1 MSTFLPTVAVQLEAE
16 SAAGVSELLQPGQGQ
31 RHAPA
36 LVVSVLHGHQPRHRQ
51 VGVISPHLAQGS
63 RSPGHLA
70 QCPHLVLQVGQGEG
84 AVIQVGHGPRV
95 HPRQLRH
102 AALDTSLCIILNIYS
117 ISTQYIHNINT
128 ISPATCS

>member
-51 VGVISPHLAQGS
+51 VGVISPHLPQSA
-63 RSPGHLA
+63 GHLA
-70 QCPHLVLQVGQGEG
+70 TCTSVLTLFSRSAKDKVPSSRLVMVLGCTP
-84 AVIQVGHGPRV
+84 ANCATPPWTH
-95 HPRQLRH
+95 HC
-102 AALDTSLCIILNIYS
+102 AL
-117 ISTQYIHNINT
+117 
-128 ISPATCS
+128 

>member
-51 VGVISPHLAQGS
+51 VGVISPHLAQS
-63 RSPGHLA
+63 AGHL
-70 QCPHLVLQVGQGEG
+70 
-84 AVIQVGHGPRV
+84 GPRAR
-95 HPRQLRH
+95 P
-102 AALDTSLCIILNIYS
+102 
-117 ISTQYIHNINT
+117 
-128 ISPATCS
+128 